1 MFIQYWFPYGLVEM
15 REFKVV
21 AGKICD
27 ELIAKAR
34 IGPTDLTK
42 GVMETAA
49 GVRMWQALRS
59 ISDWALY
66 ERMTKSAK
74 IIADGIPTFKLTPAT
89 ILTDEFKLK
98 SLILPSKS
106 NICPKA
112 LDRANRAL
120 MIHIDQQEE
129 NFTDKCKQI
138 DLV

>member
-1 MFIQYWFPYGLVEM
+1 MFSPFWFPYGLVEM
-15 REFKVV
+15 REFKVI

-27 ELIAKAR
+27 ELNAKAR

-74 IIADGIPTFKLTPAT
+74 IIANGIPTFKLTPAT

-98 SLILPSKS
+98 
-106 NICPKA
+106 
-112 LDRANRAL
+112 
-120 MIHIDQQEE
+120 
-129 NFTDKCKQI
+129 
-138 DLV
+138 